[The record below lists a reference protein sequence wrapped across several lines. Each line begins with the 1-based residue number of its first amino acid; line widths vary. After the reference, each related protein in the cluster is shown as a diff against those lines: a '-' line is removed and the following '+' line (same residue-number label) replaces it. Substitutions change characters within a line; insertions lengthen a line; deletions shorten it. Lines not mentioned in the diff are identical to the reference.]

1 MKPKLSK
8 SVVQLREQADDAYP
22 DRDRR
27 SDGTIGDSKHSN
39 RKSDHNI
46 DPNTGYVRAL
56 DLDAGFDG
64 QASTAAYVADQIRIA
79 AKSDKRIAYV
89 IFNKKIASARS
100 LWKWRKY
107 TGVNPHTSHIHI
119 SFTKAGDT
127 DSKFFNIPLLGGTD
141 EPRPK
146 EDASKLGTSI
156 SHCCSCACSSRRD

>member
-8 SVVQLREQADDAYP
+8 SVIQLREQADDAYP
-22 DRDRR
+22 DRKRD
-27 SDGTIGDSKHSN
+27 SDGTIGDARHSA
-39 RKSDHNI
+39 RKSDHNP
-46 DPNTGYVRAL
+46 DPDSGIIRAL
-56 DLDAGFDG
+56 DLDVDFDKS
-64 QASTAAYVADQIRIA
+64 ANTAAYIADQIRTL

-89 IFNKKIASARS
+89 IYNRKIASPRS

-141 EPRPK
+141 EPRSK
-146 EDASKLGTSI
+146 EDASKLGTSVPN
-156 SHCCSCACSSRRD
+156 SCSCTCRCRRD